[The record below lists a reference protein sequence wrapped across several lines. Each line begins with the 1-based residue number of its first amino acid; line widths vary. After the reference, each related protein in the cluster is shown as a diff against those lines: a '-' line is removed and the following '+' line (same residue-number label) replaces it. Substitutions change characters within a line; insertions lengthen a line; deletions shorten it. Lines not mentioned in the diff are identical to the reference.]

1 MYAGLGRVKAEAHQN
16 RRLEMWQTV
25 KREELYEQ
33 VWSVPIWTLCQQYG
47 LSDNGLR
54 EVCKRLNVPVPP
66 RGYWAKVEAGR
77 KVQKITLPK
86 DAEQS
91 VAQIHVAPKP
101 GRTEADDADD
111 AWLAERVA
119 FERAELECD
128 RSRNEAA
135 ALASGGA
142 ASARILRAGSESGG
156 GVAQGGRQRYQSWP
170 EWRKQRDWNGDG
182 MKWHWVVRNGELM
195 PSTHHAFSLRLSLA
209 TYRRG
214 LAIVN
219 AVAVAA
225 TKRGFEVTHDDEKG
239 RVVLVG
245 HGGEL
250 ELRMSEGTEQK
261 TRKVKRYD
269 GEFEDERYSVPT
281 GRLRMFVER
290 GYGKVWTI
298 EETAEGPL
306 ETKLNALF
314 AGVWKQVKFCRQK
327 TRVEEAVARRQAVLA
342 AEQRNPNESISRE
355 ADSGAGTEASRGTH
369 RGSGGVAAGG
379 GNPGLCG
386 GGASGG
392 GVAGR
397 GNPGERC
404 VVDGVGASCCG

>member
-1 MYAGLGRVKAEAHQN
+1 
-16 RRLEMWQTV
+16 MWHTV
-25 KREELYEQ
+25 TREQLYEQ

-54 EVCKRLNVPVPP
+54 KICRRLNVPIPW
-66 RGYWAKVEAGR
+66 RGYWAKVEAGHKVR
-77 KVQKITLPK
+77 KMALPK
-86 DAEQS
+86 DAQQS

-101 GRTEADDADD
+101 ERTEADDEDD

-119 FERAELECD
+119 FERAEANAIAVVTPRRRWHPAVQPLHEFFEREAKAVEASRKAD
-128 RSRNEAA
+128 ERS
-135 ALASGGA
+135 
-142 ASARILRAGSESGG
+142 
-156 GVAQGGRQRYQSWP
+156 QSWP
-170 EWRKQRDWNGDG
+170 EWRKQRDWNSDG

-195 PSTHHAFSLRLSLA
+195 PSTHHAFPLRLSLA

-225 TKRGFEVTHDDEKG
+225 TKRGFEVTHDDKKG

-250 ELRMSEGTEQK
+250 ELRMSEATEQK

-269 GEFEDERYSVPT
+269 GKFHDERYRMPT
-281 GRLRMFVER
+281 GRLRIFVER

-306 ETKLNALF
+306 ETKLNALL
-314 AGVWKQVKFCRQK
+314 AGVWKQAKFCRQK
-327 TRVEEAVARRQAVLA
+327 TRMEEAVAQRQAVLA
-342 AEQRNPNESISRE
+342 AEQAAAERKRLEEERIRE
-355 ADSGAGTEASRGTH
+355 WERKRREELIGELASWRQAAEI
-369 RGSGGVAAGG
+369 RAYVAAVRAATEKRGALSAE
-379 GNPGLCG
+379 GL
-386 GGASGG
+386 AWEEWAM
-392 GVAGR
+392 GVAGEIDPVGSR
-397 GNPGERC
+397 FQARSAGGE
-404 VVDGVGASCCG
+404 